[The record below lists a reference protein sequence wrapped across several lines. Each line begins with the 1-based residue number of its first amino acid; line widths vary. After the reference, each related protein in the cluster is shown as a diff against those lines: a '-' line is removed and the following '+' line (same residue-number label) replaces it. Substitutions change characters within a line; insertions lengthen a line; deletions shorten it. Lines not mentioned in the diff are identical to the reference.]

1 MNREKRK
8 VEEDSNPKS
17 ANSTESISAINR
29 GAIR

>member
-1 MNREKRK
+1 MNQEKRK

-17 ANSTESISAINR
+17 ANSESISAINR